1 MMNTLFGFPVNIVS
15 GQTAQQNSYS
25 AAAQPMLGQMLGMA
39 GQYNQNQQYSGQHAA
54 NMLAQQ
60 QAAFNAA
67 MTAQQHQWMINGRT
81 MTFDDFLDEV
91 APGDDNPMRTFLI
104 LKYKK

>member
-1 MMNTLFGFPVNIVS
+1 MFNSIFGQA
-15 GQTAQQNSYS
+15 GYA
-25 AAAQPMLGQMLGMA
+25 AAAQPMLNQLSGLA
-39 GQYNQNQQYSGQHAA
+39 GQYNQNQAFSSQHAA

-60 QAAFNAA
+60 QAAYNAA
-67 MTAQQHQWMINGRT
+67 MSARQHLFMINGRT

-91 APGDDNPMRTFLI
+91 APGDDNPQRTFLI

>member
-1 MMNTLFGFPVNIVS
+1 MMNTLFGFPVNVVT
-15 GQTAQQNSYS
+15 GQSDSITNYS
-25 AAAQPMLGQMLGMA
+25 AAAQPILGQLNSLA
-39 GQYNQNQQYSGQHAA
+39 GQYNQNQAYSGQHAA

-67 MTAQQHQWMINGRT
+67 MSARQHQYMINGRT

-91 APGDDNPMRTFLI
+91 APGDDNPMRTFLT